1 MIDCGSRLLKILT
14 KHFLN
19 AAAINC
25 GLVNV
30 TLFSIA
36 AEGIEFNHFLKD
48 VRFLIHLQVFFRSLI
63 LV

>member
-1 MIDCGSRLLKILT
+1 MIDCGLYAAENIN

>member
-1 MIDCGSRLLKILT
+1 MIDCGSTLLKILT

-36 AEGIEFNHFLKD
+36 AEGIEFNHFFK
-48 VRFLIHLQVFFRSLI
+48 RC
-63 LV
+63 